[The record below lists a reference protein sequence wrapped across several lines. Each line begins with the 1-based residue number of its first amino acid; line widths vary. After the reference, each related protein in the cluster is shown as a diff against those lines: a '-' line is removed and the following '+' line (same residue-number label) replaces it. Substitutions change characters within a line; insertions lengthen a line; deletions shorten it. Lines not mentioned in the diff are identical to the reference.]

1 MKKKFFL
8 VALLVSG
15 ILSGS
20 IATVASAEDSF
31 YLPEYGTLAEHNEWT
46 TKAIT
51 VDKVAELGIR
61 GAGVK
66 VAVLDSGIA
75 LNTPGINTKLVA
87 YKDFLPS
94 QPPLPDHGTQ
104 TASVITSEYDMATGL
119 RGVAPDAE
127 LIVGRVCFL
136 GSCDTVAARKA
147 LVWAI
152 EEGAQVISMS
162 FGGPADSMM
171 NAAIS
176 IAVSKGVV
184 VVSAAG
190 NNGCQT
196 IAPWGMNRYCKQ
208 GVISEQYS
216 GSYTIPGL
224 ISAGAIDQTKG
235 RASFSSWGPNLD
247 LMAPGVNTVT
257 YDPVGVTNG
266 FGGTSASTPLIAGVA
281 ALVLS
286 INPELTPQQVQAILQ
301 STTSPA
307 LEKKP
312 KVWDSCE
319 KSELTNT
326 WSCNNQVDND
336 FPQEYFTGA
345 GIVNAL
351 EAVKLTQQ
359 ITQGDVLVKP
369 NLVRAGA
376 EVTVNWSGGPA
387 DLYVN
392 NKLVRTNATT
402 GYTMTGGQSQSYS
415 FQINRDGVSSEPNL
429 LVMQNLAK
437 PSAPIVTEFP
447 SARFGDLWLTTR
459 DLTPEL
465 DQLQTVFSQISG
477 IFEYDNG
484 DKIPCSGYSPSP
496 PDVEKVFSFKC
507 PLNNENAPIQGA
519 FHLMNKYSQIGPGTD
534 VFIANVSPM
543 ETYLDV
549 VTTYIS
555 SDEIL
560 FDWVDVPGAKSY
572 YYRHL
577 PTADF
582 FCTTNSFLNIKGTA
596 SQPSGFSVAAKGG
609 DDCSGNTII
618 QSDTLPYRLLS
629 PNPAKPSGITVKN
642 NELTFV
648 EFDIPNAKPTDTW
661 RIYRSDGA
669 VVRISAGQMIGMGMQ
684 PNENVNGKT
693 FSYRIMQI
701 VYDMWG
707 EVWGV
712 PSDPITVT
720 IKALEAPK
728 DTRCK
733 IRSSRGQ
740 VECVISPNHAVDST
754 LIEFLDVNGDL
765 LSSTRL
771 KNVTE
776 TNQQLARLT
785 ANFSYAASFVR
796 VSAITGKPNEWMRR
810 GDSATVT
817 LRSRVAGLTYVT
829 L

>member
-1 MKKKFFL
+1 MKKQLLL
-8 VALLVSG
+8 VALLVTG
-15 ILSGS
+15 FLSS
-20 IATVASAEDSF
+20 SVPTIASADENF

-46 TKAIT
+46 SKAIT

-87 YKDFLPS
+87 YKDFVPS

-104 TASVITSEYDMATGL
+104 TASVISSEYDSAIGL
-119 RGVAPDAE
+119 RGVAPDAQ
-127 LIVGRVCFL
+127 LIVGRVCYL
-136 GSCDTVAARKA
+136 SSCDSVAARKA

-176 IAVSKGVV
+176 IAVKKGVV

-196 IAPWGMNRYCKQ
+196 IAPWGLNRFCKQ

-257 YDPVGVTNG
+257 YDPAGATNG

-307 LEKKP
+307 LAKKP

-319 KSELTNT
+319 KSEATNA

-359 ITQGDVLVKP
+359 LTQGDLLAMP
-369 NLVRAGA
+369 DIARAGS
-376 EVTVNWSGGPA
+376 EVTVSWSGGPA

-392 NKLVRTNATT
+392 NKLVSSNATT

-415 FQINRDGVSSEPNL
+415 FQIKRDGVSSEPSL
-429 LVMQNLAK
+429 LVMQNQAK
-437 PSAPIVTEFP
+437 PSAPVVIES
-447 SARFGDLWLTTR
+447 SARLGELWLTTT

-465 DQLQTVFSQISG
+465 DQLQTVFSQVSG
-477 IFEYDNG
+477 IFEYENG
-484 DKIPCSGYSPSP
+484 DQLSCSGYSPSP

-507 PLNNENAPIQGA
+507 PLNIESGPIQGA
-519 FHLMNKYSQIGPGTD
+519 FHLLNKYSQVGPGTD
-534 VFIANVSPM
+534 VYIANVYPM

-549 VTTYIS
+549 ETTYVS
-555 SDEIL
+555 SDEII
-560 FDWVDVPGAKSY
+560 FDWADVPNAKSY

-577 PTADF
+577 PTADY
-582 FCTTNSFLNIKGTA
+582 FCTTESFLNIKGSPA
-596 SQPSGFSVAAKGG
+596 QPSAFSVAAKDGE
-609 DDCSGNTII
+609 DCGGNTII

-629 PNPAKPSGITVKN
+629 PKPEKPSGITVKK

-648 EFDIPNAKPTDTW
+648 EFDIPNAEPTDQW

-693 FSYRIMQI
+693 FSYRIMRV
-701 VYDMWG
+701 VYDTWG
-707 EVWGV
+707 EVWSE
-712 PSDPITVT
+712 PSDPIVVT
-720 IKALEAPK
+720 IKPLQAPTDSK
-728 DTRCK
+728 CQIK
-733 IRSSRGQ
+733 SSQ
-740 VECVISPNHAVDST
+740 VTVECLISPNHEVDST
-754 LIEFLDVNGDL
+754 LIEYLDVNGDV
-765 LSSTRL
+765 LSTTRL
-771 KNVTE
+771 RNVTE
-776 TNQQLARLT
+776 TNQRLEKLSS
-785 ANFSYAASFVR
+785 NFSFVASYVR

-810 GDSATVT
+810 GDSITVKV
-817 LRSRVAGLTYVT
+817 RNRANGLAYVT

>member
-1 MKKKFFL
+1 MKKKFLL
-8 VALLVSG
+8 VALLVSVF
-15 ILSGS
+15 LGS
-20 IATVASAEDSF
+20 SVATVATAEDSF

-75 LNTPGINTKLVA
+75 LNTPGINRKLFA

-104 TASVITSEYDMATGL
+104 TASVISSEYDMATGL
-119 RGVAPDAE
+119 RGVAPDAQ
-127 LIVGRVCFL
+127 LIVGRVCYL
-136 GSCDTVAARKA
+136 SSCDTVAARKA

-152 EEGAQVISMS
+152 DQGAQVISMS

-176 IAVSKGVV
+176 IAVKKGVV

-196 IAPWGMNRYCKQ
+196 IAPWGLNRFCKQ

-216 GSYTIPGL
+216 ASYTIPGL
-224 ISAGAIDQTKG
+224 ISAGAIDQTRG

-257 YDPVGVTNG
+257 YDPAGATNG

-307 LEKKP
+307 LAKKP

-319 KSELTNT
+319 KSETTNA
-326 WSCNNQVDND
+326 WSCNNEVDSD

-359 ITQGDVLVKP
+359 ITQGKTLPMPD
-369 NLVRAGA
+369 LVRAGT
-376 EVTVNWSGGPA
+376 EVTVSWSGGPA

-392 NKLVRTNATT
+392 NKLVRSNATT
-402 GYTMTGGQSQSYS
+402 GYTMTCGHSQSYS
-415 FQINRDGVSSEPNL
+415 FHIKRDGVSSEPNL
-429 LVMQNLAK
+429 LVMQNQSS
-437 PSAPIVTEFP
+437 PSAPVVKES
-447 SARFGDLWLTTR
+447 SARLGDLWLMTT

-465 DQLQTVFSQISG
+465 DQLQTVFSQVSG

-484 DKIPCSGYSPSP
+484 DQIPCSGYSPSP

-507 PLNNENAPIQGA
+507 PLNKESGPIQGT
-519 FHLMNKYSQIGPGTD
+519 FHLLNKYSQVGPGTE
-534 VFIANVSPM
+534 VFIANVDPL
-543 ETYLDV
+543 ETYLEV
-549 VTTYIS
+549 GTTYIS

-560 FDWVDVPGAKSY
+560 FDWADVPNAKSY

-577 PTADF
+577 PTADY
-582 FCTTNSFLNIKGTA
+582 FCTTDSFLYIKGLA
-596 SQPSGFSVAAKGG
+596 SQPSAFSVAAKDGE
-609 DDCSGNTII
+609 DCGGNTLI

-629 PNPAKPSGITVKN
+629 PKPDKPSGITVKK

-648 EFDIPNAKPTDTW
+648 EFDIPNAEPTDQW

-693 FSYRIMQI
+693 FSYRIMQVI
-701 VYDMWG
+701 NDTWG
-707 EVWGV
+707 EVWSE
-712 PSDPITVT
+712 PSDPIAVT
-720 IKALEAPK
+720 IKPLEAPK
-728 DTRCK
+728 ESRCEV
-733 IRSSRGQ
+733 RSSQ
-740 VECVISPNHAVDST
+740 ANVECLITPNHEVDST
-754 LIEFLDVNGDL
+754 LIEYLDINGDV
-765 LSSTRL
+765 LSTTRL
-771 KNVTE
+771 KNVNE
-776 TNQQLARLT
+776 MNQQLEKISSR
-785 ANFSYAASFVR
+785 FSFVAFYVR

-810 GDSATVT
+810 GDSATVKVRN
-817 LRSRVAGLTYVT
+817 RSIGIAYVT

>member
-1 MKKKFFL
+1 MKKQLLL
-8 VALLVSG
+8 VALLVTGSIG
-15 ILSGS
+15 SS
-20 IATVASAEDSF
+20 IATAASAEDSF

-104 TASVITSEYDMATGL
+104 TASVISSEYDMATGL
-119 RGVAPDAE
+119 RGVAPDAQ
-127 LIVGRVCFL
+127 LIVGRVCYL
-136 GSCDTVAARKA
+136 SSCDSIAARKA

-176 IAVSKGVV
+176 IAVKKGVV
-184 VVSAAG
+184 IVSAAG

-196 IAPWGMNRYCKQ
+196 IAPWGMNRFCKQ

-257 YDPVGVTNG
+257 YDPVGATNG

-281 ALVLS
+281 ALVLN

-307 LEKKP
+307 LAKKP

-319 KSELTNT
+319 KSEITNS

-359 ITQGDVLVKP
+359 ITQGDVLAKP
-369 NLVRAGA
+369 DLARVGS
-376 EVTVNWSGGPA
+376 EITVSWLGGPA

-392 NKLVRTNATT
+392 NKLVRANAST

-415 FQINRDGVSSEPNL
+415 FQIKRAGVPSEPNL

-437 PSAPIVTEFP
+437 PSAPVVTES
-447 SARFGDLWLTTR
+447 SARLGDLWLTTK
-459 DLTPEL
+459 DLSPEL
-465 DQLQTVFSQISG
+465 DQLHTVFSQVSG
-477 IFEYDNG
+477 IFEFDNG
-484 DKIPCSGYSPSP
+484 DQIPCSGYSPSP
-496 PDVEKVFSFKC
+496 PDAEKVYSFKC
-507 PLNNENAPIQGA
+507 PLNNESAPIQGA
-519 FHLMNKYSQIGPGTD
+519 FHLMNKYSQVGPGTD
-534 VFIANVSPM
+534 VYIANVYPL
-543 ETYLDV
+543 ETFLEV

-560 FDWVDVPGAKSY
+560 FDWVDVPRAKSY

-582 FCTTNSFLNIKGTA
+582 FCTTDSFLRIKGKG
-596 SQPSGFSVAAKGG
+596 SQPSVFRVVAKDGEDCGG
-609 DDCSGNTII
+609 NSIT
-618 QSDTLPYRLLS
+618 QSDEHLYRLLS
-629 PNPAKPSGITVKN
+629 PNPEKPSGITVKN

-648 EFDIPNAKPTDTW
+648 EFDVPNAKPTDNW

-684 PNENVNGKT
+684 PNENANGKT
-693 FSYRIMQI
+693 FSYRIMQV

-707 EVWGV
+707 EVWGE

-733 IRSSRGQ
+733 IQSNQGQ
-740 VECVISPNHAVDST
+740 VDCLISPNHAVDST

-776 TNQQLARLT
+776 TNQQLANLT

-810 GDSATVT
+810 GDSATVKV
-817 LRSRVAGLTYVT
+817 RSRVAGLTYVT

>member
-1 MKKKFFL
+1 MKKQFLL
-8 VALLVSG
+8 VALLVTGSIG
-15 ILSGS
+15 SS
-20 IATVASAEDSF
+20 IATAASAEDSF

-51 VDKVAELGIR
+51 VDKVAELGLR

-104 TASVITSEYDMATGL
+104 TASVISSEYDMATGL
-119 RGVAPDAE
+119 RGVAPDAQ
-127 LIVGRVCFL
+127 LIVGRVCYL
-136 GSCDTVAARKA
+136 SSCDTVAARKA

-176 IAVSKGVV
+176 IAIKKGVV
-184 VVSAAG
+184 IVSAAG

-196 IAPWGMNRYCKQ
+196 IAPWGMNRFCRQ

-286 INPELTPQQVQAILQ
+286 VNPELTPQQVQAILQ

-319 KSELTNT
+319 KSEVTNT

-359 ITQGDVLVKP
+359 ITQGNVLAKP

-376 EVTVNWSGGPA
+376 EITVNWSGGPA

-392 NKLVRTNATT
+392 NKLVRANATT

-415 FQINRDGVSSEPNL
+415 FKIKRDGVSSEPNL

-437 PSAPIVTEFP
+437 PSAPIVTES
-447 SARFGDLWLTTR
+447 SARYGELWLTTT
-459 DLTPEL
+459 DLSPEL
-465 DQLQTVFSQISG
+465 DQLHTVFSQVSG

-484 DKIPCSGYSPSP
+484 DQIPCSGYSPSP
-496 PDVEKVFSFKC
+496 PDVEKIYSFKC

-519 FHLMNKYSQIGPGTD
+519 FHLMNKYSQVGSGTD
-534 VFIANVSPM
+534 VFIANVYTM

-560 FDWVDVPGAKSY
+560 FDWEDVPAAKSY
-572 YYRHL
+572 SYRYL
-577 PTADF
+577 PTADY
-582 FCTTNSFLNIKGTA
+582 FCTTNSFLSIKGNP
-596 SQPSGFSVAAKGG
+596 SQPSVFSVDAKEGE
-609 DDCSGNTII
+609 DCSGNSII
-618 QSDTLPYRLLS
+618 QSDTLSYRLLS

-693 FSYRIMQI
+693 FSYRIMQ
-701 VYDMWG
+701 VVNGTWG
-707 EVWGV
+707 EVWSE

-728 DTRCK
+728 YSRCK
-733 IRSSRGQ
+733 ILSSQGKT
-740 VECVISPNHAVDST
+740 ECLISPNHAVDST
-754 LIEFLDVNGDL
+754 LVEFLDFNGDV

-771 KNVTE
+771 KNVSDTY
-776 TNQQLARLT
+776 QQLEKLA
-785 ANFSYAASFVR
+785 ANFSYAAYFVR

-810 GDSATVT
+810 GDSATVKV
-817 LRSRVAGLTYVT
+817 RSRVAGLTYVT

>member
-1 MKKKFFL
+1 
-8 VALLVSG
+8 
-15 ILSGS
+15 
-20 IATVASAEDSF
+20 
-31 YLPEYGTLAEHNEWT
+31 
-46 TKAIT
+46 
-51 VDKVAELGIR
+51 
-61 GAGVK
+61 
-66 VAVLDSGIA
+66 
-75 LNTPGINTKLVA
+75 
-87 YKDFLPS
+87 
-94 QPPLPDHGTQ
+94 
-104 TASVITSEYDMATGL
+104 
-119 RGVAPDAE
+119 
-127 LIVGRVCFL
+127 
-136 GSCDTVAARKA
+136 
-147 LVWAI
+147 
-152 EEGAQVISMS
+152 MS

-176 IAVSKGVV
+176 IAVKKGVV

-196 IAPWGMNRYCKQ
+196 IAPWGMNRFCKQ

-286 INPELTPQQVQAILQ
+286 INPELSPQQVQAILQ

-307 LEKKP
+307 LAKKP

-319 KSELTNT
+319 KSEATNT

-359 ITQGDVLVKP
+359 ITQGNVLAKP
-369 NLVRAGA
+369 DLGRAGN
-376 EVTVNWSGGPA
+376 EITISWSGGPA

-392 NKLVRTNATT
+392 NKLVRANAST

-415 FQINRDGVSSEPNL
+415 FQIKRAGVSSEPNL
-429 LVMQNLAK
+429 LVMQNLAT
-437 PSAPIVTEFP
+437 PSAPVVTES
-447 SARFGDLWLTTR
+447 SARLGDLWLTTT

-465 DQLQTVFSQISG
+465 DQLQTVFSQVSG
-477 IFEYDNG
+477 IFEFDNG
-484 DKIPCSGYSPSP
+484 DQIPCSGYSPSP
-496 PDVEKVFSFKC
+496 PDVEKVYSFKC
-507 PLNNENAPIQGA
+507 PLNTESAPIQGA
-519 FHLMNKYSQIGPGTD
+519 FHLMNKYSQVGPGTD
-534 VFIANVSPM
+534 VYIANVIPA
-543 ETYLDV
+543 ETYLEV

-560 FDWVDVPGAKSY
+560 FDWVDVPNAKSY
-572 YYRHL
+572 YYRYL

-582 FCTTNSFLNIKGTA
+582 FCTTNSFLNIKGSA
-596 SQPSGFSVAAKGG
+596 SQPSGFSVVAKGG

-618 QSDTLPYRLLS
+618 QSDTHSYRLLS

-648 EFDIPNAKPTDTW
+648 EFDVPNAKPTDNW

-693 FSYRIMQI
+693 FSYRIMQV

-728 DTRCK
+728 DSRCK
-733 IRSSRGQ
+733 IQSIQGQ
-740 VECVISPNHAVDST
+740 VDCVISPNHAVDST
-754 LIEFLDVNGDL
+754 LVEFLDFNGDV
-765 LSSTRL
+765 LSTTRL

-776 TNQQLARLT
+776 TNQQLAKLT
-785 ANFSYAASFVR
+785 TNFYFAASYVR

-810 GDSATVT
+810 GDSAIVKV
-817 LRSRVAGLTYVT
+817 RSRVAGLAYVT

>member
-15 ILSGS
+15 ILSSS
-20 IATVASAEDSF
+20 IATVASAEDSY

-104 TASVITSEYDMATGL
+104 TASVISSEYDMATGL

-127 LIVGRVCFL
+127 LIVARVCFL

-147 LVWAI
+147 LLWAI

-286 INPELTPQQVQAILQ
+286 INPELTPPQVQAILQ

-319 KSELTNT
+319 KSEATNT

-359 ITQGDVLVKP
+359 IKQGNVLAKP
-369 NLVRAGA
+369 DLDRAGA

-387 DLYVN
+387 DLYIN
-392 NKLVRTNATT
+392 NKLVRANATT

-415 FQINRDGVSSEPNL
+415 FQIKRDGVSSEPNL

-437 PSAPIVTEFP
+437 PSAPVVTEFP
-447 SARFGDLWLTTR
+447 TARFGDLWLTTT

-496 PDVEKVFSFKC
+496 PDVEKIFSFKC
-507 PLNNENAPIQGA
+507 PLDNEIGPIQGA
-519 FHLMNKYSQIGPGTD
+519 FHLMNKYSQVGPGTD

-560 FDWVDVPGAKSY
+560 FDWADAPNAKSY

-577 PTADF
+577 PTADY
-582 FCTTNSFLNIKGTA
+582 FCTTDSFLNIKGSA
-596 SQPSGFSVAAKGG
+596 SQPSAFSVSAKDG
-609 DDCSGNTII
+609 DDCSGNSII
-618 QSDTLPYRLLS
+618 NSDTLPYRLLS
-629 PNPAKPSGITVKN
+629 PKPDKPSGITVKN
-642 NELTFV
+642 NELLFV
-648 EFDIPNAKPTDTW
+648 EFDIPNAEPTDTW

-669 VVRISAGQMIGMGMQ
+669 VVRISAGQMVGIGMQ

-693 FSYRIMQI
+693 FSYRIMQV

-707 EVWGV
+707 EVWSE

-728 DTRCK
+728 DSRCIIQSTQGK
-733 IRSSRGQ
+733 T
-740 VECVISPNHAVDST
+740 ECIISPNHAVDST
-754 LIEFLDVNGDL
+754 LIEYLDFNGEV

-771 KNVTE
+771 RNVTGN
-776 TNQQLARLT
+776 NQQLDKLT
-785 ANFSYAASFVR
+785 TNFSYAASFIR

-810 GDSATVT
+810 GESVTVKV
-817 LRSRVAGLTYVT
+817 RSRVNGVAYVT

>member
-1 MKKKFFL
+1 MKKKL
-8 VALLVSG
+8 WIVSLLIGAS
-15 ILSGS
+15 LSGS
-20 IATVASAEDSF
+20 MASIASAEEQY
-31 YLPEYGTLAEHNEWT
+31 YLPEYGTLAEHNEWS

-104 TASVITSEYDMATGL
+104 TASVISSEYDMATGL

-127 LIVGRVCFL
+127 LIVARVCYL

-286 INPELTPQQVQAILQ
+286 INPELTPPQVQAILQ

-319 KSELTNT
+319 KSEVTNT

-359 ITQGDVLVKP
+359 ITQGDVLAKP
-369 NLVRAGA
+369 DLARAGA
-376 EVTVNWSGGPA
+376 EVTVNWTGGPA

-392 NKLVRTNATT
+392 NKLVRANAST
-402 GYTMTGGQSQSYS
+402 GYTMTGGHSQSYS
-415 FQINRDGVSSEPNL
+415 FQIKRAGISSEPNL
-429 LVMQNLAK
+429 LVMQNQAK
-437 PSAPIVTEFP
+437 PSAPVITE
-447 SARFGDLWLTTR
+447 SAARYGELWFTTT

-465 DQLQTVFSQISG
+465 DQLQTVFSQVSG
-477 IFEYDNG
+477 IFEFENG
-484 DKIPCSGYSPSP
+484 DRIPCSGYSPSP
-496 PDVEKVFSFKC
+496 PDAEKVYSFKC
-507 PLNNENAPIQGA
+507 PLDNESAPIQGA
-519 FHLMNKYSQIGPGTD
+519 FHLLNKYSQLGPGTD

-555 SDEIL
+555 SDEIF
-560 FDWVDVPGAKSY
+560 FDWADVPNAKSY

-577 PTADF
+577 PTADY
-582 FCTTNSFLNIKGTA
+582 FCTTDSFLNIKGSA
-596 SQPSGFSVAAKGG
+596 SQPSAFSVTAKDG
-609 DDCSGNTII
+609 DDCGGNSII
-618 QSDTLPYRLLS
+618 HSDTLSYRLLS
-629 PNPAKPSGITVKN
+629 PKPEKPSGITVKN
-642 NELTFV
+642 NELLFV
-648 EFDIPNAKPTDTW
+648 EFDIPNAEPTDTW

-693 FSYRIMQI
+693 FSYRIMQV

-707 EVWGV
+707 EVWSE

-728 DTRCK
+728 DSRCK
-733 IRSSRGQ
+733 IQSTQGKT
-740 VECVISPNHAVDST
+740 ECIISPNHAVDST
-754 LIEFLDVNGDL
+754 LIEYLDFNGEV

-771 KNVTE
+771 RNVTE
-776 TNQQLARLT
+776 NNQQLDKLNT
-785 ANFSYAASFVR
+785 NFSYAASFIR

-810 GDSATVT
+810 GDSVTVKV
-817 LRSRVAGLTYVT
+817 RSRVNGVAYVT

>member
-20 IATVASAEDSF
+20 IATVASAEDSY

-51 VDKVAELGIR
+51 VDKVAELGFR

-104 TASVITSEYDMATGL
+104 TASVISSEYDMATGL
-119 RGVAPDAE
+119 RGVAPDAQ
-127 LIVGRVCFL
+127 LIVGRVCYL
-136 GSCDTVAARKA
+136 SSCDSDAARKA

-286 INPELTPQQVQAILQ
+286 INPELTPPQVQAILQ

-319 KSELTNT
+319 KSEVTNT

-359 ITQGDVLVKP
+359 ITQGDVLAKP
-369 NLVRAGA
+369 DLARAGA

-392 NKLVRTNATT
+392 NKLVRANATT
-402 GYTMTGGQSQSYS
+402 GYTMTGGHSQSYS
-415 FQINRDGVSSEPNL
+415 FQIKRAGISSEPNL
-429 LVMQNLAK
+429 LVMQNPAK
-437 PSAPIVTEFP
+437 PSAPVVTES
-447 SARFGDLWLTTR
+447 SARYGELWLTTT

-484 DKIPCSGYSPSP
+484 EKIPCSGYSPSP
-496 PDVEKVFSFKC
+496 PDAEKIFSFKC
-507 PLNNENAPIQGA
+507 PLDNESAPIQGA
-519 FHLMNKYSQIGPGTD
+519 FHLLNKYSQVGPGTD

-560 FDWVDVPGAKSY
+560 FDWPDVPNAKSY

-577 PTADF
+577 PTADYL
-582 FCTTNSFLNIKGTA
+582 CTTDSFLNIKGSA
-596 SQPSGFSVAAKGG
+596 SQPSAFSVSAKDGH
-609 DDCSGNTII
+609 DCSGNSII
-618 QSDTLPYRLLS
+618 HSDTLPYRLLS
-629 PNPAKPSGITVKN
+629 PKPDKPSGITVKK
-642 NELTFV
+642 NELLFV
-648 EFDIPNAKPTDTW
+648 EFDIPNAEPTDTW

-693 FSYRIMQI
+693 FSYRIMQV
-701 VYDMWG
+701 VYHMWG
-707 EVWGV
+707 EVWSE
-712 PSDPITVT
+712 PSDPISVT
-720 IKALEAPK
+720 IRELAAPTNTK
-728 DTRCK
+728 CK
-733 IRSSRGQ
+733 IERNLGSTSCS
-740 VECVISPNHAVDST
+740 VSPNHEVDET
-754 LIEFLDVNGDL
+754 LVEYLDFNGDVI
-765 LSSTRL
+765 SSKRVS
-771 KNVTE
+771 NRSGQ
-776 TNQQLARLT
+776 NQQIQNVASE
-785 ANFSYAASFVR
+785 FSYAASFVR
-796 VSAITGKPNEWMRR
+796 VSGITGKPNEWMRR
-810 GDSATVT
+810 GESVTVKVRSQARGT
-817 LRSRVAGLTYVT
+817 LYVT

>member
-1 MKKKFFL
+1 MKKQFLL
-8 VALLVSG
+8 VALLVTGSIG
-15 ILSGS
+15 SS
-20 IATVASAEDSF
+20 IATAASAEDSF

-51 VDKVAELGIR
+51 VDKVAELGMR

-119 RGVAPDAE
+119 RGVAPDAQ
-127 LIVGRVCFL
+127 LIVARVCYL
-136 GSCDTVAARKA
+136 SSCDSVAARKA
-147 LVWAI
+147 LVWAV

-184 VVSAAG
+184 IVSAAG

-196 IAPWGMNRYCKQ
+196 IAPWGMNRFCKQ

-319 KSELTNT
+319 KSESTNT

-359 ITQGDVLVKP
+359 IKLGNVLAKP
-369 NLVRAGA
+369 DLARAGA

-415 FQINRDGVSSEPNL
+415 FQIKRAGVSSEPNL
-429 LVMQNLAK
+429 LVMQNLAA
-437 PSAPIVTEFP
+437 PSAPVVTES
-447 SARFGDLWLTTR
+447 SARLGDLWLTTA

-496 PDVEKVFSFKC
+496 PDAEKVFSFKC

-519 FHLMNKYSQIGPGTD
+519 FHLLNKYSQVGPGTD
-534 VFIANVSPM
+534 VFIANVYPM

-560 FDWVDVPGAKSY
+560 FDWADVPNAKSY

-582 FCTTNSFLNIKGTA
+582 FCTTDSFLSIKGAA
-596 SQPSGFSVAAKGG
+596 SQPSAFSVTAKDGEDCGG
-609 DDCSGNTII
+609 NSII
-618 QSDTLPYRLLS
+618 QSDTHAYRLLS

-648 EFDIPNAKPTDTW
+648 EFDIPNAKPTDNW

-669 VVRISAGQMIGMGMQ
+669 VVRISAGQMVGMGMQ

-693 FSYRIMQI
+693 FSYRIMQV
-701 VYDMWG
+701 VYDVWG

-733 IRSSRGQ
+733 IQSTQGQ
-740 VECVISPNHAVDST
+740 VDCVLAPNHAVDST
-754 LIEFLDVNGDL
+754 LIEFLDFNGDV

-776 TNQQLARLT
+776 TNQQLAKLT
-785 ANFSYAASFVR
+785 ANFSFAASFVR

-810 GDSATVT
+810 GDSSTVKV
-817 LRSRVAGLTYVT
+817 RSRVAGLAYVT